1 MNNSKSTLAQRLL
14 VPLVA
19 AMLAV
24 PAVYA
29 DELQNATGVSAGE
42 YFASLGKMKPMEIM
56 HMMDAG
62 NKGYVTKEEFMKFH
76 EAMFAKM
83 DKDHDGRLSTSE
95 WLGREL
101 RKTDG

>member
-1 MNNSKSTLAQRLL
+1 MLL
-14 VPLVA
+14 VP
-19 AMLAV
+19 AV
-24 PAVYA
+24 HA
-29 DELQNATGVSAGE
+29 DELQNATGISAGE

-56 HMMDAG
+56 HMMDEG

-76 EAMFAKM
+76 EAVFAKM
-83 DKDHDGRLSTSE
+83 DKDHDGRLSTAE